1 MSEGDFRGSGWRFPI
16 QPGADGSLGY
26 IGLDDN
32 VAQSVELLLRTA
44 AGERLMRP
52 EFGTTAPS
60 MVFDADSEQNLFQ
73 LEQAL
78 SDAVRRWEPRVEV
91 EQVQA
96 ERDSAR
102 EGRVAVTVTYRV
114 LRTNTVRNLVF
125 PYYLLSGAAV
135 EEEE

>member
-16 QPGADGSLGY
+16 QPGIDRSLGY
-26 IGLDDN
+26 VSLDAN
-32 VAQSVELLLRTA
+32 VTQSVELLLRTA

-60 MVFDADSEQNLFQ
+60 MVSDADSEQNLYR

-91 EQVQA
+91 DQVHA
-96 ERDSAR
+96 ERDPAR
-102 EGRVAVTVTYRV
+102 DGRVTVTVTYRV

-125 PYYLLSGAAV
+125 PYYLQSGGAV
-135 EEEE
+135 EE